1 MSNQLLPKDIKS
13 ALTMRGTKMKI
24 VTSLESEVAAVE
36 RVTQDTPTEATE
48 LDGWLDNAK
57 SELASA
63 KDELLKLD
71 EHITKLKAATLS
83 GRLAQCRRGIAG
95 HLIRNRRSYT
105 FGLVVVCM
113 TQGLASLANSWL
125 TYNSGFSAGVASVP
139 KQPEVDSDLSLALEK
154 IPSGYWTALQNAVP
168 DESGLKKTAVNDLY
182 TRTLKRIDS
191 WSLELTRGTVE
202 CSEYGKHDS
211 SNVLVAK
218 LAAKAFAEKGI
229 YDVVMKED
237 KEFGECSHFEFKIS
251 RRGAATKQSN

>member
-1 MSNQLLPKDIKS
+1 MSNQLLPKDIRS
-13 ALTMRGTKMKI
+13 ALTIRDTKMKI

-36 RVTQDTPTEATE
+36 RVTQDTTTQATE

-63 KDELLKLD
+63 KDELLELD

-139 KQPEVDSDLSLALEK
+139 KQLEEDASVSLALEK
-154 IPSGYWTALQNAVP
+154 IPSGCWTALQNAVP
-168 DESGLKKTAVNDLY
+168 DENGLQNVAVNDLY
-182 TRTLKRIDS
+182 TRTMKLIDS

-202 CSEYGKHDS
+202 YTEYGKHDC

-218 LAAKAFAEKGI
+218 LAAKAFAEKGL

-237 KEFGECSHFEFKIS
+237 KESGGYAHFRFKIS
-251 RRGAATKQSN
+251 RHGAAKQSN